1 MRTRLI
7 IAGML
12 ILVGLVW
19 IGQGTGV
26 IQGSGFMTDDMRW
39 AAIGA
44 RRVRRRRGGRRL
56 GGHPPPE
63 GLSQAAHVVSARR
76 R

>member
-7 IAGML
+7 VAVVL

-19 IGQGTGV
+19 MGQGTGV
-26 IQGSGFMTDDMRW
+26 IGGSGFMTDDMRW

-44 RRVRRRRGGRRL
+44 VVFVAGALIGGWAVIRRSR
-56 GGHPPPE
+56 
-63 GLSQAAHVVSARR
+63 A
-76 R
+76 